1 MELSDELVRLEEVM
15 TEVVWVEFC
24 TALVTARE
32 VFKESL
38 QRIKDM
44 RHKFVSLYRFSW
56 SDFISLLSYSKLNK
70 HICNYKFTLLHYLFS
85 C

>member
-15 TEVVWVEFC
+15 TDVVWVEFC

-44 RHKFVSLYRFSW
+44 RHKFVPLYRFS
-56 SDFISLLSYSKLNK
+56 
-70 HICNYKFTLLHYLFS
+70 
-85 C
+85 